1 MIPRVQP
8 ASTSVSTFNYSN
20 PGQYASNGNGHYH
33 GYPHPQLQIDA
44 AEYARRRK
52 DYAVYPIIP
61 RREITLIS
69 GSPRVGTTTLL
80 TMIADSY
87 RSGNTVLGYPAYP
100 AAGGS
105 SHGMICYSHARGVL
119 QRICAA
125 MGVLT
130 DELNLTVMGIKGSE
144 RDKDKNTFAQIV
156 KRMKGKNPELEV
168 IFLDGFHRLF
178 RGNRKDYDAGA
189 DGTDSVQEVLEE
201 ENLTLVAA
209 GRSVKLNSENMEA
222 SAIERFYGSI
232 STTERI
238 ATFISMERLHHTS
251 RDNPKR
257 TITVETQ
264 GKPVVQQWEFTNN
277 GLLVP
282 ESEAGRENGRREPFA
297 DFVTVVTA
305 RGPGELV
312 GCEELNGIGREL
324 GISVATVARYRNRM
338 IEQGMLE
345 GRYGEYKVSGGGTE

>member
-1 MIPRVQP
+1 MIC
-8 ASTSVSTFNYSN
+8 
-20 PGQYASNGNGHYH
+20 
-33 GYPHPQLQIDA
+33 DA
-44 AEYARRRK
+44 
-52 DYAVYPIIP
+52 
-61 RREITLIS
+61 
-69 GSPRVGTTTLL
+69 
-80 TMIADSY
+80 Y
-87 RSGNTVLGYPAYP
+87 RSGKPVLGYPSYAKV
-100 AAGGS
+100 GGM
-105 SHGMICYSHARGVL
+105 SHGTICYSHARGVL

-130 DELNLTVMGIKGSE
+130 AELNLTVMGIKGSE
-144 RDKDKNTFAQIV
+144 RDRDKNTFSQIV
-156 KRMKGKNPELEV
+156 KRMKDKNPELEI

-189 DGTDSVQEVLEE
+189 DGTDSVQEVLEDE
-201 ENLTLVAA
+201 DVTLVAA

-277 GLLVP
+277 GLLVL
-282 ESEAGRENGRREPFA
+282 ETEAGRENGRREPFA
-297 DFVTVVTA
+297 DFESVVMA
-305 RGPGELV
+305 RGSGGKV
-312 GCEELNGIGREL
+312 SSEEMNGIGREL
-324 GISVATVARYRNRM
+324 GVATATVARYRNRM
-338 IEQGMLE
+338 IERGMLE
-345 GRYGEYKVSGGGTE
+345 GRYGEYTVTGAAGDGVEAVDTEDSE